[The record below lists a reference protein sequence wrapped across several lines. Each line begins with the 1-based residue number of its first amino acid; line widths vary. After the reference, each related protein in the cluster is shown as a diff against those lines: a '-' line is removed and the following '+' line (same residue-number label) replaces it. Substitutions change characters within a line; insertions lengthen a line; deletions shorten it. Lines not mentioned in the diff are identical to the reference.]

1 MSIKIPLQKHL
12 FTKICGGLLFLA
24 IYACTNLGHE
34 KKVLVFTTSKT
45 NPETA
50 AAGVAALQEL
60 GAEHKFKVDTAF
72 TASRLTEDS
81 LKNYAAVVLLN
92 ATPDELG
99 HSQQVDLQRFEQAGG
114 KVIKPEPVTSPE
126 KFKDAAYQKQLGSNI
141 ETEVAKAGKL
151 DYSKA
156 TTARVPEESRFVQMV
171 LDQNLD
177 EPMQMT
183 ILEQGKVLFIE
194 RRGNVKLYDPAKKAT
209 RVISKFNVHTEG
221 NYEDGLLG
229 VTKDPKFS
237 ENHWVYFY
245 YSPEV
250 KESKQNLS
258 RFTMIGDS
266 LDMKSETLIMEVP
279 VQRETCCHSAGGLVF
294 GPEGYLYISTGD
306 NTSSKESDGFSPLDE
321 RPGRG
326 PFDSQK
332 SSGNTNDLRG
342 KILRI
347 IPKPEGGYDIPEGNL
362 FPKGTAKT
370 RPEIYIMGTRNAF
383 RFSIDAKTKY
393 LYWGDVGPDGGSD
406 GPQGPRSYD
415 EFNQARQAGNYGWPY
430 FVADNKAYSDW
441 DFATNK
447 PGPLFEPNR
456 PVNKSPNNTGLEVLP
471 PAQKPM
477 MWYPYDVSKEF
488 PFLGKGS
495 RSAMAGPVY
504 YSEMYGD
511 SKKKFPAYYDGKLFI
526 YEWARSWVKVASF
539 NPDGSLNKVEPFLPN
554 MEVFKPIDMQF
565 GPDGAMYLLQY
576 GENYFA
582 RNPDARLV
590 RIEYTE
596 GNRAPVATITA
607 DKQVGAAP
615 LQVKVSAKES
625 YDYDKTDKLTYEWR
639 LTEGGE
645 VVSRDAETT
654 LNFDKPGVYK
664 PELTVK
670 DDKGEVTTTQTEI
683 KVGNEPPQ
691 VAIDITG
698 NRSFFFDNHSFNYK
712 VNVSDKEEGTVGQGI
727 DPAQVMLAFDYLP
740 QGKDYALISAAS
752 KSGNVATKFLKGKS
766 LIDGSDCKSCHD
778 LEKKSIGPSYKMVA
792 ERYAAAGENSVGFL
806 AEKIIK
812 GGNGNW
818 GHSLM
823 AAHPQHSKAETSEM
837 VRYILSLSAINNAGG
852 SLPLQGE
859 FTTKEHIGTGEEGSY
874 IITVSYRDKGSEFT
888 GPLTDRKTLVLRHPK
903 VQAEDF
909 DNYQQI
915 NTQRPPNSGGLGYV
929 DNIRN
934 GSWVSF
940 KNIDLTGIETL
951 TFRVNANGNRYPGG
965 TIEVRSGSV
974 NGPVVAT
981 ATVKTTNIEGKGQL
995 MSNDPRWTEVVASV
1009 TNAGTKPQ
1017 DLYVV
1022 FQNNQNS
1029 NRDLFLLDWINFGNF
1044 SKKILGRN

>member
-1 MSIKIPLQKHL
+1 MSNKKTLRKQ
-12 FTKICGGLLFLA
+12 LLTGSCWSLLVLA
-24 IYACTNLGHE
+24 FYACTNLGHE
-34 KKVLVFTTSKT
+34 KKVLVFTQPKTS
-45 NPETA
+45 PEA
-50 AAGVAALQEL
+50 ATAGVFALQKL
-60 GAEHKFKVDTAF
+60 APDHKFKVDTAF
-72 TASRLTEDS
+72 TASRITEDS
-81 LKNYAAVVLLN
+81 LKNYAAVVFLN
-92 ATPDELG
+92 SSPEALG
-99 HSQQVDLQRFEQAGG
+99 HSQQVDLERFVQAGG
-114 KVIKPEPVTSPE
+114 KVIKPEPVTTPE
-126 KFKDAAYQKQLGSNI
+126 KFNDATYQKQLGTNI
-141 ETEVAKAGKL
+141 ESEIAKTEKL

-156 TTARVPEESRFVQMV
+156 TVARVPEESRFVQQV

-183 ILEQGKVLFIE
+183 VLDEGKVLFIE

-209 RVISKFNVHTEG
+209 RVISKFTVHTEG

-229 VTKDPKFS
+229 VTKDPNFS
-237 ENHWVYFY
+237 KNHWVYFY

-266 LDMKSETLIMEVP
+266 LDMKSETLVMEVP

-347 IPKPEGGYDIPEGNL
+347 IPKAEGGYDIPEGNL
-362 FPKGTAKT
+362 FPKGTPKT
-370 RPEIYIMGTRNAF
+370 RPEIYVMGTRNAF

-393 LYWGDVGPDGGSD
+393 LYWGDVGPDGGKD

-415 EFNQARQAGNYGWPY
+415 EWNQARKAGNHGWPY
-430 FVADNKAYSDW
+430 FVGDNKPYSDW
-441 DFATNK
+441 DFATNTA
-447 PGPLFEPNR
+447 GPLFDPAR
-456 PVNKSPNNTGLEVLP
+456 PVNKSPNNTGMEVLP
-471 PAQKPM
+471 PAQLPM
-477 MWYPYDVSKEF
+477 IWYPYDESKEF
-488 PFLGKGS
+488 PELGKGS

-526 YEWARSWVKVASF
+526 YEWARSWVKVISF
-539 NPDGSLNKVEPFLPN
+539 NEDGTLKKIEPFLPN
-554 MEVFKPIDMQF
+554 SEVFKPIDMQF

-576 GENYFA
+576 GANYFA

-596 GNRAPVATITA
+596 GNRAPVATIVA

-615 LQVKVSAKES
+615 LQVKLSAKES

-639 LTEGGE
+639 LTPGGE
-645 VVSRDAETT
+645 VTSREADATFT
-654 LNFDKPGVYK
+654 LDKPGVYK

-670 DDKGEVTTTQTEI
+670 DDKGETTITQTEI

-691 VAIDITG
+691 VVVDITG
-698 NRSFFFDNHSFNYK
+698 NRSFFFDNNTFNYNVK
-712 VNVSDKEEGTVGQGI
+712 VSDKEEGSLGQGI
-727 DPAQVMLAFDYLP
+727 DASQVVLAFDYLP

-752 KSGNVATKFLKGKS
+752 KSGNVATKFLKGKA

-778 LEKKSIGPSYKMVA
+778 LEKKSIGPSYKMVS

-823 AAHPQHSKAETSEM
+823 AAHPQHSKAETSDM
-837 VRYILSLSAINNAGG
+837 VRYILSLSATNNAGG
-852 SLPLQGE
+852 SLPLQGK

-874 IITVSYRDKGSEFT
+874 IITASYRDKGSEFT

-903 VQAEDF
+903 VQAEDY
-909 DNYQQI
+909 DGYQQI

-929 DNIRN
+929 DKIQNN
-934 GSWVSF
+934 SWISF
-940 KNIDLTGIETL
+940 KNIDLTGIESL
-951 TFRVNANGNRYPGG
+951 VFRVNANGTRYPGG
-965 TIEVRSGSV
+965 TIEVHSGSLE
-974 NGPVVAT
+974 GPVVAT
-981 ATVKTTNIEGKGQL
+981 AVIKNTMVEAKGPL
-995 MSNDPRWTEVVASV
+995 MANDPRWTEIAASV
-1009 TNAGTKPQ
+1009 TNSGAKPQ

-1022 FQNNQNS
+1022 FQNKEVAK
-1029 NRDLFLLDWINFGNF
+1029 RDLFLLDWINFNRK
-1044 SKKILGRN
+1044 SPRS

>member
-1 MSIKIPLQKHL
+1 MLVVA
-12 FTKICGGLLFLA
+12 F
-24 IYACTNLGHE
+24 YACTNLGHQ
-34 KKVLVFTTSKT
+34 KKVLVFTSAKTS
-45 NPETA
+45 PETA
-50 AAGVAALQEL
+50 AAGAAAVQKL
-60 GAEHKFKVDTAF
+60 GQQYKFKVDTAF
-72 TASRLTEDS
+72 TASRLVEDS
-81 LKNYAAVVLLN
+81 LKQYSAVVFLN
-92 ATPDELG
+92 TTPEALN
-99 HSQQVDLQRFEQAGG
+99 HNQAADLERFVQAGG
-114 KVIKPEPVTSPE
+114 KVIQPEPVSAPE
-126 KFKDAAYQKQLGSNI
+126 KFNDAAYQKQLASNI
-141 ETEVAKAGKL
+141 ETEIAKADKL

-156 TTARVPEESRFVQMV
+156 TTPRVPEESRFVQLV

-177 EPMQMT
+177 EPMELAV
-183 ILEQGKVLFIE
+183 LEQGKVLFIE
-194 RRGNVKLYDPAKKAT
+194 RRGNVKLHDPAKKAT
-209 RVISKFNVHTEG
+209 RVIAKFDVNTEG

-229 VTKDPKFS
+229 VTTDPKFT
-237 ENHWVYFY
+237 ENHWIYFF
-245 YSPEV
+245 YSPLGGEPV
-250 KESKQNLS
+250 QHVS

-266 LDMKSETLIMEVP
+266 IDMKSEKLIIKIP
-279 VQRETCCHSAGGLVF
+279 VQRETCCHSAGSLVF
-294 GPEGYLYISTGD
+294 GPEGHLYISTGD
-306 NTSSKESDGFSPLDE
+306 NTSSKESEGFSPLDE

-347 IPKPEGGYDIPEGNL
+347 IPKAEGGYDIPEGNL
-362 FPKGTAKT
+362 FPKGMAKT
-370 RPEIYIMGTRNAF
+370 RPEIYIMGARNPF
-383 RFSIDAKTKY
+383 RFSVDAKTKY
-393 LYWGDVGPDGGSD
+393 LYWGDVGPDGGKD

-415 EFNQARQAGNYGWPY
+415 EFNQARKAGNHGWPY

-447 PGPLFEPNR
+447 GGPFFDPNK

-477 MWYPYDVSKEF
+477 MWYPYDESKEF

-495 RSAMAGPVY
+495 RSAMAGPIY
-504 YSEMYGD
+504 YSEQYGD
-511 SKKKFPAYYDGKLFI
+511 SNKKFPKYYDGKLFI
-526 YEWARSWVKVASF
+526 YEWARSWVQVVSF
-539 NPDGSLNKVEPFLPN
+539 NEDGSLKKVEPFLPN
-554 MEVFKPIDMQF
+554 TEVFKPIDMEF

-576 GENYFA
+576 GANYFA

-596 GNRAPVATITA
+596 GNRAPIATIAA

-639 LTEGGE
+639 LTPGGE
-645 VVSRDAETT
+645 VTSREPEATFT
-654 LNFDKPGVYK
+654 FDKPGVYK

-670 DDKGEVTTTQTEI
+670 DDKGETTTTQTEI
-683 KVGNEPPQ
+683 KVGNEPPK
-691 VAIDITG
+691 VAVDITG
-698 NRSFFFDNHSFNYK
+698 NRSFFFDNYAFNYK
-712 VNVSDKEEGTVGQGI
+712 VNVSDKEDGTVGQGI
-727 DPAQVMLAFDYLP
+727 EPGQVMLSFDYLP

-752 KSGNVATKFLKGKS
+752 KSGNVATKYLKGKA

-778 LEKKSIGPSYKMVA
+778 LEKKSIGPSYKAVS
-792 ERYAAAGENSVGFL
+792 ERYASAGENSVGFL
-806 AEKIIK
+806 ADKIIK

-837 VRYILSLSAINNAGG
+837 VRYILSLSATNNAGG
-852 SLPLQGE
+852 SMPLQGK

-874 IITVSYRDKGSEFT
+874 IITASYRDKGNEFT
-888 GPLTDRKTLVLRHPK
+888 GPLTDRKTVILRHPK

-909 DNYQQI
+909 DGNQNI

-934 GSWVSF
+934 GSWISF
-940 KNIDLTGIETL
+940 KNIDLTGIESL
-951 TFRVNANGNRYPGG
+951 LFRVNANNAPGG
-965 TIEVRSGSV
+965 TIEIHSGSID
-974 NGPVVAT
+974 GPIVAT
-981 ATVKTTNIEGKGQL
+981 ATIKPTTINEKGQL
-995 MSNDPRWTEVVASV
+995 KADDPRWTEVTASV
-1009 TNAGTKPQ
+1009 TKAGSAPQ

-1022 FQNNQNS
+1022 FQNTQTTNK
-1029 NRDLFLLDWINFGNF
+1029 DLFQLDWIQFM
-1044 SKKILGRN
+1044 KKNPRS

>member
-1 MSIKIPLQKHL
+1 MSNKTLLLKHL
-12 FTKICGGLLFLA
+12 TTLSLWSLLLTAF
-24 IYACTNLGHE
+24 YACTSIRHD
-34 KKVLVFTTSKT
+34 KKVLVFTQPKTS
-45 NPETA
+45 PETA
-50 AAGVAALQEL
+50 AAGVTALQKL
-60 GAEHKFKVDTAF
+60 GPEHKFEIDTAF
-72 TASRLTEDS
+72 TAARITEDS
-81 LKNYAAVVLLN
+81 LKKYAAVVFLN
-92 ATPDELG
+92 TTPEQLG
-99 HSQQVDLQRFEQAGG
+99 HSQQVDLERFVQAGG
-114 KVIKPEPVTSPE
+114 KVIKPEPVTTPE
-126 KFKDAAYQKQLGSNI
+126 KFNDAAYQQQLGSNI
-141 ETEVAKAGKL
+141 ETEIAATDKL

-156 TTARVPEESRFVQMV
+156 TIARVPEESRFVQQV

-183 ILEQGKVLFIE
+183 ILDEGKVLFIE

-229 VTKDPKFS
+229 VTKDPNFS
-237 ENHWVYFY
+237 KNHWVYFY

-347 IPKPEGGYDIPEGNL
+347 IPKAEGGYDIPEGNL
-362 FPKGTAKT
+362 FPKGTPKT
-370 RPEIYIMGTRNAF
+370 RPEIYVMGTRNAF

-393 LYWGDVGPDGGSD
+393 LYWGDVGPDGGKD

-415 EFNQARQAGNYGWPY
+415 EWNQARKAGNHGWPY
-430 FVADNKAYSDW
+430 FVGDNKPYSDW
-441 DFATNK
+441 DFATNT
-447 PGPLFEPNR
+447 PGPLFDPAR
-456 PVNKSPNNTGLEVLP
+456 PVNKSPNNTGMEVLP
-471 PAQKPM
+471 PAQLPLI
-477 MWYPYDVSKEF
+477 WYPYDESKEF
-488 PFLGKGS
+488 PELGKGS

-526 YEWARSWVKVASF
+526 YEWARSWVKVLSF
-539 NPDGSLNKVEPFLPN
+539 NEDGTLKKIEPFLPN
-554 MEVFKPIDMQF
+554 TEVFKPIDMQF

-576 GENYFA
+576 GANYFA

-596 GNRAPVATITA
+596 GNRAPVATIVA

-615 LQVKVSAKES
+615 LQVKLSAKES

-639 LTEGGE
+639 LTAGGE
-645 VVSRDAETT
+645 VTSREAEATYT
-654 LNFDKPGVYK
+654 LDKPGVYK

-670 DDKGEVTTTQTEI
+670 DDKGETTTTQTEI

-698 NRSFFFDNHSFNYK
+698 NRSFFFDNTIFEYK
-712 VNVSDKEEGTVGQGI
+712 VKVTDKEEGTVGQGI
-727 DPAQVMLAFDYLP
+727 DPSQVLLSFDYLP

-752 KSGNVATKFLKGKS
+752 KSGNVATKFLKGKA

-778 LEKKSIGPSYKMVA
+778 LEKKSIGPSYKAVS

-806 AEKIIK
+806 ADKIIK

-823 AAHPQHSKAETSEM
+823 AAHPQHSKAETSDM
-837 VRYILSLSAINNAGG
+837 VRYILSLSATNNAGG
-852 SLPLQGE
+852 SLPLQGK

-874 IITVSYRDKGSEFT
+874 IITVSYRDKGNEFT

-903 VQAEDF
+903 VQAEDY
-909 DNYQQI
+909 DGYQQI

-934 GSWVSF
+934 SSWISF
-940 KNIDLTGIETL
+940 KNIDLTGIESL

-965 TIEVRSGSV
+965 TIEVHSGSL
-974 NGPVVAT
+974 NGPVVAS
-981 ATVKTTNIEGKGQL
+981 AVIKNTNVEAKGQL
-995 MSNDPRWTEVVASV
+995 MANDPRWTEVA
-1009 TNAGTKPQ
+1009 APITKPGTTAQ

-1022 FQNNQNS
+1022 FQNSQVPD
-1029 NRDLFLLDWINFGNF
+1029 RDLFLLDWINFT
-1044 SKKILGRN
+1044 KKTPRS